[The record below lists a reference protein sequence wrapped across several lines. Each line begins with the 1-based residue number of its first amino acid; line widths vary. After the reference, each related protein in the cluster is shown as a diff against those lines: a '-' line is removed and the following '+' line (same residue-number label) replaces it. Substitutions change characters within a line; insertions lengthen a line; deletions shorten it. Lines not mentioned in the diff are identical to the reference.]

1 MSSAESARV
10 MRRILLAIF
19 MIAQAPLS
27 GAMAAHMFVAQSDA
41 SGLGAFVICSQDGS
55 KTVAWPGSQFDEEE
69 SQTGC
74 YCPCAAT
81 CGFCSIAARDDNT
94 TPARYYARHPA
105 PLAPDGAVADD
116 GTRLDLHSCGPRS
129 PPRVSI

>member
-1 MSSAESARV
+1 

-27 GAMAAHMFVAQSDA
+27 GAMAAHMFVAQSDP
-41 SGLGAFVICSQDGS
+41 SGLGAFVICSSDGS
-55 KTVAWPGSQFDEEE
+55 RTVAWQGSQSHGEK

-74 YCPCAAT
+74 FCPCAAA
-81 CGFCSIAARDDNT
+81 CGFCSIASRDDNAT
-94 TPARYYARHPA
+94 AARYYARLPA
-105 PLAPDGAVADD
+105 PLAPDGALADD
-116 GTRLDLHSCGPRS
+116 GTRLKLDSCGPRS